1 MIAANQTPRAP
12 LEPAH
17 HVGDAEL
24 LEYAVG
30 ACDEAVSLAVACHLA
45 LCRACRAQLRRLD
58 AIGGALLESAGA
70 RRAGR
75 ARSRAGSG
83 APGRGAPPRGRAAR
97 TVPAGAPRRA
107 GRQRARAG
115 SICRLRCSGA
125 WPGCRTRAGA
135 TSRPACAPSIY
146 PCAPGGATAQLLYL
160 KPGLTIPRH
169 DHGALEVTLVL
180 TGALLDEEGRLARGD
195 VLFREPG
202 QRHLQN
208 VEAGESC
215 ISLVVNAGSFVPL
228 TWTGRLLRLIAR
240 P

>member
-1 MIAANQTPRAP
+1 MIAANHSSRAP
-12 LEPAH
+12 IEPAH

-24 LEYAVG
+24 LEYTVG
-30 ACDEAVSLAVACHLA
+30 ACDEAVSLAVACHLS

-58 AIGGALLESAGA
+58 AIGGALLETQ
-70 RRAGR
+70 
-75 ARSRAGSG
+75 
-83 APGRGAPPRGRAAR
+83 APGELRANALEQVLARLDEPRPAQEAPQPPLA
-97 TVPAGAPRRA
+97 VPAGSALAGVDLPAPLQRRV
-107 GRQRARAG
+107 ARLAHARWRY
-115 SICRLRCSGA
+115 I
-125 WPGCRTRAGA
+125 
-135 TSRPACAPSIY
+135 
-146 PCAPGGATAQLLYL
+146 APGVRGVDLPVRSGSATAQLLCL
-160 KPGLTIPRH
+160 KPGLAIPRH

-180 TGALLDEEGRLARGD
+180 TGALLDQEGRLARGD

-202 QRHLQN
+202 QRHVQN

>member
-12 LEPAH
+12 IEPAH

-45 LCRACRAQLRRLD
+45 LCRACRAQMRRLD
-58 AIGGALLESAGA
+58 AIGGALLEAQTPGEMGAHALEQALARLDQPRRPEDAARAPAAAALPAVPADSALVGIDLPA
-70 RRAGR
+70 PLRRRAADLH
-75 ARSRAGSG
+75 ARWRYI
-83 APGRGAPPRGRAAR
+83 APGVRGIDLP
-97 TVPAGAPRRA
+97 
-107 GRQRARAG
+107 
-115 SICRLRCSGA
+115 LRSG
-125 WPGCRTRAGA
+125 T
-135 TSRPACAPSIY
+135 
-146 PCAPGGATAQLLYL
+146 ATAQLLRL
-160 KPGLTIPRH
+160 RPGLAIPHH

-180 TGALLDEEGRLARGD
+180 TGALLDQDERLARGD

-202 QRHLQN
+202 QSHRQR
-208 VEAGESC
+208 VEAGASC